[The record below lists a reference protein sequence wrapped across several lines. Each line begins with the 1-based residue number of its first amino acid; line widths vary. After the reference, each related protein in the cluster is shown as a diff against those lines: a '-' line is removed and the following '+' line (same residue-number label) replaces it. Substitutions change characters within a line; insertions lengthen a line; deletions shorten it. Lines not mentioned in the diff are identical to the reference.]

1 LIYLVS
7 RNAAK
12 KMENVD
18 TLEFDLKASGRKQ
31 DDELSKIIGE
41 MNLAQASDNNGDDD
55 LLALMDQAQ

>member
-1 LIYLVS
+1 MIYLVS

>member
-1 LIYLVS
+1 
-7 RNAAK
+7 
-12 KMENVD
+12 MENVD